1 MALSAERRDE
11 RRNHLVQI
19 AKALIRE
26 GGDAGFSMTQLA
38 SRAGVSPAT
47 PYNLVGGKAD
57 VLQLIV
63 REDSEAFIAKLSA
76 VRDGS
81 PLAVLLSATA
91 LVVSHYGADPPFY
104 RGIYSAAA
112 SFEATDLQYFMR
124 REGRPLWQGLV
135 RAAVDS
141 AELSATLRVGPFTD
155 ALLRVIASTSTAWFT
170 SGWSIG
176 RFALEMSYAVR
187 LPIAAMAAPHTRET
201 LLREIASVQSSLAAA
216 SEADAP
222 SAAPT
227 VGRRA
232 KSA

>member
-1 MALSAERRDE
+1 MALSAERRAY
-11 RRNHLVQI
+11 RRNHLVQT

-47 PYNLVGGKAD
+47 PYNLVGGKAE

-81 PLAVLLSATA
+81 PVAVLLGATA
-91 LVVSHYGADPPFY
+91 LVVSHYAADPPFY
-104 RGIYSAAA
+104 RSLYSAAA
-112 SFEATDLQYFMR
+112 SFEATELQYVMR
-124 REGRPLWQGLV
+124 EEGRPLWQGLV
-135 RAAVDS
+135 RGAVDS
-141 AELSATLRVGPFTD
+141 AELSASLLVGPFTD
-155 ALLRVIASTSTAWFT
+155 ALLRVIASTSMAWF
-170 SGWSIG
+170 SRGWTNE

-187 LPIAAMAAPHTRET
+187 LPIAAMAAPHIRET

-216 SEADAP
+216 ADADAP
-222 SAAPT
+222 SAAPAA
-227 VGRRA
+227 GRRRQ
-232 KSA
+232 SA

>member
-1 MALSAERRDE
+1 MALSAERRAE
-11 RRNHLVQI
+11 RRNHLVQT

-38 SRAGVSPAT
+38 ARAGVSPAT

-63 REDSEAFIAKLSA
+63 REDSEAFIAKIAA

-112 SFEATDLQYFMR
+112 SFEASDLQYFMR
-124 REGRPLWQGLV
+124 KEGRPLWRGLV
-135 RAAVDS
+135 RAAVDG
-141 AELSATLRVGPFTD
+141 AELSATLEVGPFTD
-155 ALLRVIASTSTAWFT
+155 ALLRVIASTSMAWF
-170 SGWSIG
+170 SGGWSIE
-176 RFALEMSYAVR
+176 RFGLEMSYAVR
-187 LPIAAMAAPHTRET
+187 LPIAAMAAPHARET
-201 LLREIASVQSSLAAA
+201 LLREIASVQMALAAA
-216 SEADAP
+216 TETDTPGDAP
-222 SAAPT
+222 VA
-227 VGRRA
+227 GRRRQ
-232 KSA
+232 SA